1 MCRCPPT
8 PRLRG
13 TLASPRAT
21 QEHSESISTILLYFP
36 RFSPFQVGQT
46 RIFLSSATITKHNDR
61 LKSYRYRFGRHL
73 LVCILQSHTL
83 SCSKYLFNSCA
94 GVWQND
100 RVEIIVN
107 DPGNRTTQTYVSTSN
122 VAQRLTFS
130 IFDAKRLI
138 GRKFDGSK
146 VQADMRRSPSPGSKP
161 YIRGSGTRLGGEDF
175 DNWLVNHFA
184 QECFL
189 FRLVLQRARPP
200 SRAYCLRAG

>member
-1 MCRCPPT
+1 
-8 PRLRG
+8 
-13 TLASPRAT
+13 
-21 QEHSESISTILLYFP
+21 
-36 RFSPFQVGQT
+36 
-46 RIFLSSATITKHNDR
+46 
-61 LKSYRYRFGRHL
+61 
-73 LVCILQSHTL
+73 
-83 SCSKYLFNSCA
+83 SCA

-130 IFDAKRLI
+130 IFDAKRRI

-175 DNWLVNHFA
+175 DNRLVNHFA

-189 FRLVLQRARPP
+189 FRLVLQRARVRTACEQAK
-200 SRAYCLRAG
+200 RALSSAAQTSIEIDSLFAGIDLYTSLT